1 MEDGSIIARASM
13 EIGPEPEW
21 TQEKADA
28 GLLKYPSAGIAV
40 SFKAD
45 DCKKTKTCGVDF
57 SALGIKY
64 VRVSAK
70 ASGPIRF
77 AVLNDATVQAG
88 GEPGTYVDP
97 SDDFKEVTY
106 DFTPEDYGFKGFT
119 EGNNFG
125 GLMDWVDLNTAPE
138 GNQIVK
144 VVTGFKWEV
153 KDAKGGI
160 GEISIKSVEL
170 LDASKQPID
179 PVKVTGIEIK
189 PVSLYKVSMLPSFSV
204 RANGMKLEINGA
216 KAGNVFAVYNMQGKA
231 IAGGMLFSSNLT
243 VNVPATGSYI
253 VRVGSEMNRVNVK

>member
-1 MEDGSIIARASM
+1 M

-45 DCKKTKTCGVDF
+45 DCKNTKTCGVDF